1 MVDHNELEST
11 EWYVIVRPDNNYP
24 LTIYTDKNQAMFVAE
39 ANNSKIVAVQPVK
52 SSRGKI

>member
-1 MVDHNELEST
+1 MVNHNELEST

-52 SSRGKI
+52 SSRDKI